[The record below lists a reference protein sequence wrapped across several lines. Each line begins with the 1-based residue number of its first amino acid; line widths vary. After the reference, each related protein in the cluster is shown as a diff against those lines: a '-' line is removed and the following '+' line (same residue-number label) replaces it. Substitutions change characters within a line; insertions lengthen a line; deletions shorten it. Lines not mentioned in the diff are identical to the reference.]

1 MPHACARWKVQP
13 SSIAA
18 SSAKRRRAAPWIS
31 STHSPSG
38 WSYQKPAGLLWP
50 VDPVSR
56 AEARVRACLNPDRAE
71 KFSPEEL
78 IHLAQ
83 LARRVG
89 DHSIMTY
96 LAQRL
101 GYTLT
106 PIEPRDQLAE
116 LQHEYIEA
124 ARTIQRIAERIERAQ
139 VRAVG

>member
-1 MPHACARWKVQP
+1 MSRSTGFHESGNAVQGALFHDSVADAIGTAIQVLGGAKKV
-13 SSIAA
+13 
-18 SSAKRRRAAPWIS
+18 
-31 STHSPSG
+31 G
-38 WSYQKPAGLLWP
+38 GLLWP

-71 KFSPEEL
+71 KFSPDEV
-78 IHLAQ
+78 IHIAQ
-83 LARRVG
+83 LARQEG
-89 DHSIMTY
+89 DHSIMNY

-101 GYTLT
+101 GYSVT

-124 ARTIQRIAERIERAQ
+124 ARTIQRIAERIERVQ